1 MHCGVVLRDRISFG
15 PAEPLVLIERAGA
28 SKQDFDRGV
37 SRSRTRKTG
46 TTMPIAAPTEAGH
59 RTKQEF
65 AYRTLRHA
73 IMQCELG
80 PGERLVIDDLARRL
94 QVSIIP
100 IREAIH
106 MLQSE
111 GLVLTVPHAGATV
124 APVSRASILDVFTV
138 LEGLE
143 IVATRLVADHAS
155 SAELSTLDKLVERMD
170 KAVASKR
177 YAQWADLNTTFHVTI
192 GALPGLPMLKE
203 MTERVLARWGRIHRF
218 FFRGVLVHRAE
229 QAQQEHRAIFA
240 AMRARDFVAL
250 ERLVR
255 QHNRGSLD
263 AYMTYLDRQPE
274 VSTTVKR

>member
-1 MHCGVVLRDRISFG
+1 
-15 PAEPLVLIERAGA
+15 
-28 SKQDFDRGV
+28 
-37 SRSRTRKTG
+37 
-46 TTMPIAAPTEAGH
+46 MPIAAATEAGH

-100 IREAIH
+100 VREAIH

-143 IVATRLVADHAS
+143 IVATRLVAEHAS

-192 GALPGLPMLKE
+192 GGLPGLPMLKE

-274 VSTTVKR
+274 VSTTGKR